1 MLILDILPL
10 MKMGEFMQFVKKH
23 ISLIFPLIAIL
34 LGLEFFI
41 VFDRTTD
48 SFEKSLKNNYTMIVI
63 AKEEMSID
71 DFKSWDERIEEVR
84 EKKYSKL
91 LESMKV
97 GKEFESS
104 LPFAYSLK
112 LDTYLTVEELA
123 TVKRNLEK
131 SGNFKSI
138 ENFKSSYQSKY
149 ELFSF
154 IKFSFQMFIIFMS
167 IIGFFLIIKQMEVWN
182 FMHAERMKVME
193 IFGASLFLR
202 SKVLINMALIDAVIA
217 AVITSSIFYAIQNIW
232 VRGSQME
239 ILKDNVDAIFS
250 FADIFILLFA
260 SICVVMIA
268 VYLVVVN
275 VKEE

>member
-1 MLILDILPL
+1 MA
-10 MKMGEFMQFVKKH
+10 EFMKFINKH
-23 ISLIFPLIAIL
+23 VSLIFPLIAIL

-48 SFEKSLKNNYTMIVI
+48 SFEKSLKENYTMIAI
-63 AKEEMSID
+63 ANEEMSID
-71 DFKSWDERIEEVR
+71 DFKSWDDRIKEVR
-84 EKKYSKL
+84 EKRYSKL
-91 LESMKV
+91 LESMEV
-97 GKEFESS
+97 EEAFESS

-112 LDTYLTVEELA
+112 LNEYLTLDELA
-123 TVKRNLEK
+123 SVKANLEK

-167 IIGFFLIIKQMEVWN
+167 IIGFFLIVKQMEVWN
-182 FMHAERMKVME
+182 FMHAQRMKIME
-193 IFGASLFLR
+193 IFGATLFLR
-202 SKVLINMALIDAVIA
+202 SKVLINMALIDAVVSA
-217 AVITSSIFYAIQNIW
+217 LITSAIFYVLQNTWIK
-232 VRGSQME
+232 GSEMD
-239 ILKDNVDAIFS
+239 ILKENVDAVFFFS
-250 FADIFILLFA
+250 DLFILLFA
-260 SICVVMIA
+260 AVVVVLIA